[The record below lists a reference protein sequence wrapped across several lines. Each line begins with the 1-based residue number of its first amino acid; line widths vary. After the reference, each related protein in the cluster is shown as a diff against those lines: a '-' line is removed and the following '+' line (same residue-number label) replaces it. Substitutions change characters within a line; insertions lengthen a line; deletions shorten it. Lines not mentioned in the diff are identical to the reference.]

1 MGPYS
6 VLGKVSDQNYILS
19 TRDRKK
25 ATQLCHINLL
35 KPYFSRAS
43 PSGIGAGVKPV
54 AVAVP
59 FGVAG
64 SHLPEAKVD
73 ELEVTDCMT
82 QGRLKNS
89 LSKLDLLLGHL
100 PPSRF
105 VSKFDLQRRSQG
117 QGHQEMWHTCS
128 AWLTWI

>member
-1 MGPYS
+1 MLALLPLVSSPFQAKFVGPYS

-82 QGRLKNS
+82 QGRLKILCLN
-89 LSKLDLLLGHL
+89 LTYCWDTCHRLGL
-100 PPSRF
+100 
-105 VSKFDLQRRSQG
+105 
-117 QGHQEMWHTCS
+117 
-128 AWLTWI
+128 